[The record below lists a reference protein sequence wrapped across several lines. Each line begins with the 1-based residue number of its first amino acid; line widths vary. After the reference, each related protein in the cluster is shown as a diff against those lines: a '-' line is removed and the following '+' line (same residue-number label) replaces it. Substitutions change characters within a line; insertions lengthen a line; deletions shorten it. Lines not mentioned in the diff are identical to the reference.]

1 MLMGKTLG
9 QRIRELREE
18 LDLSLRELAKKVEGQ
33 AASAT
38 HLSDIEQGHR
48 FPSDQLLAKIAKAL
62 NTTVDHLKS
71 FDSRPPLEEIKR
83 ISESDPNYGFALR
96 KLVDK
101 QISSDELLK
110 FVERQKKKDRT

>member
-1 MLMGKTLG
+1 MLMEKTLG

-33 AASAT
+33 AVSAT
-38 HLSDIEQGHR
+38 HLSDIEQSHR
-48 FPSDQLLAKIAKAL
+48 FPSDELLAKIAKAL

-96 KLVDK
+96 KMVDK
-101 QISSDELLK
+101 KISGEELLK
-110 FVERQKKKDRT
+110 FIDKQRKNRS